1 MISNN
6 IIPLSFRLIKQEHE
20 RICQE
25 EDDDVIFCGA
35 EQYTPIDDTMQQQ
48 ATFLQNFQLGTSNI
62 PNQAKMLTPHK
73 RSHQHLKDDPMT
85 PEMKLRR
92 IPRRSRTVMILA
104 KCPTIPISSPA
115 GQRLMTTSKT
125 VMNNEYVMERL
136 DRCERFCSAPPLRA
150 DGGNRPKFMDKR
162 LPIANTSSFRRT
174 NGYSHS
180 YRFPRRQFSLKWKE
194 RAFTALHSILLK
206 QSNCKPLK
214 VQLKRLTA
222 EDIESYQLNSRLDR
236 LKRLGQITLTK
247 ATKTAIKTNVIDF
260 IDLCSSDEESDSSA
274 AIGSSSSG
282 SRRVGD
288 NSGSSGSSGSRSSN
302 GTDGIGSTRLRE
314 RRRDLISE
322 NNNNIQ
328 NIKPIYNSRRDGG
341 RRNSIA
347 HNGAINKSFDNF
359 LGESI
364 TLERIINVNN
374 NGKTNGQQIGS
385 TAARKISAKQRRFT
399 MHMDAAPSRLQQS
412 LFSAR
417 LQKANASFAS
427 AMDTAT
433 VITAASTLDNAAL
446 FRQSRDEQTFNHQ
459 NQENT
464 CRFLNGGTKSP
475 VTRVT
480 PYTKI
485 KRITRDDVIKNSLAR
500 PPIQQKFISIDLT

>member
-1 MISNN
+1 
-6 IIPLSFRLIKQEHE
+6 
-20 RICQE
+20 
-25 EDDDVIFCGA
+25 
-35 EQYTPIDDTMQQQ
+35 MQQQ

-73 RSHQHLKDDPMT
+73 RNHQHLKDDPMT
-85 PEMKLRR
+85 PEMKMRR

-115 GQRLMTTSKT
+115 GQRLMTASKT

-136 DRCERFCSAPPLRA
+136 DRCERFCSAPPLRS
-150 DGGNRPKFMDKR
+150 DGSNRPKFMDKR
-162 LPIANTSSFRRT
+162 LPIANTSSYRRS
-174 NGYSHS
+174 NGYCHL
-180 YRFPRRQFSLKWKE
+180 YRFPRRQYSLKWQE
-194 RAFTALHSILLK
+194 RAFTVLHSILLK

-214 VQLKRLTA
+214 VQLKRLTT

-274 AIGSSSSG
+274 AIVGSS
-282 SRRVGD
+282 
-288 NSGSSGSSGSRSSN
+288 NSGSSGSSSGSSSTNSN
-302 GTDGIGSTRLRE
+302 GPDGIGSTRLRE
-314 RRRDLISE
+314 KRRDLARE
-322 NNNNIQ
+322 KNNNIQ
-328 NIKPIYNSRRDGG
+328 HNKSAYKNRRDGG

-347 HNGAINKSFDNF
+347 HNGIINKAFDNF

-364 TLERIINVNN
+364 TLERIISTSN
-374 NGKTNGQQIGS
+374 NGKANSPEIGS

-399 MHMDAAPSRLQQS
+399 MHVDAAPSRLQQS

-417 LQKANASFAS
+417 VQKPNGNS
-427 AMDTAT
+427 ATAT
-433 VITAASTLDNAAL
+433 DSAAIAIENAAM
-446 FRQSRDEQTFNHQ
+446 FRQNRDEQTFNHQ

-480 PYTKI
+480 PYTKA
-485 KRITRDDVIKNSLAR
+485 KRIARDEVVKSSLPATS
-500 PPIQQKFISIDLT
+500 IQQKFISIDLT